1 MGFFHAFNQFIGNLD
16 VFRAKSWKI
25 HVICNSSKHNKR
37 FCFEVFNKKLLINTE
52 PSFNFWLTMKQNQK
66 YFGEFPKISIFI
78 WRSHRSEKSVPTL
91 SFVGLKLENNCWFWS
106 ITIKNFWYCFFT
118 NSADRAEILP
128 RDTNFWRSMFIW
140 DSQKL
145 FLAGFLT
152 YIGVSHT
159 ELCTTAY
166 LSGDFLRRWWSSLF
180 IELQNLCRIQ
190 TQFYLLQIVF
200 CCKSNID
207 TFWIFCDILIRGI
220 YLYQIIQIWFL
231 F

>member
-1 MGFFHAFNQFIGNLD
+1 MFSGLSPEKFMWYSILRSTTKDFALRFSTRSCLLTLNLLSTSD
-16 VFRAKSWKI
+16 WPWNKI
-25 HVICNSSKHNKR
+25 RNILTNSQR
-37 FCFEVFNKKLLINTE
+37 FPYSSDDPIV
-52 PSFNFWLTMKQNQK
+52 
-66 YFGEFPKISIFI
+66 
-78 WRSHRSEKSVPTL
+78 SEKSVLTL
-91 SFVGLKLENNCWFWS
+91 SFVGFENNCWFWS

-128 RDTNFWRSMFIW
+128 RDTNFWRSVSIW
-140 DSQKL
+140 DSQEL
-145 FLAGFLT
+145 FLAGFLI
-152 YIGVSHT
+152 YNGVSHT

-207 TFWIFCDILIRGI
+207 TFWIFSDILIRGI
-220 YLYQIIQIWFL
+220 YLYQIM
-231 F
+231 